1 MPKWE
6 VRKNTTKNRGAGE
19 DKWNHTVFQLLT
31 DEMGPVTWKPGRK
44 EAGSGMELER
54 YRDKVRRGRKRK
66 VAGAKRHKRY
76 GDSNYTL

>member
-1 MPKWE
+1 
-6 VRKNTTKNRGAGE
+6 
-19 DKWNHTVFQLLT
+19 
-31 DEMGPVTWKPGRK
+31 MGPVTWKPGRK